1 MSSKPE
7 AGEGSPK
14 EAVDV
19 RGDGARSGYTH
30 EGEVPVDT
38 TDHGWGG
45 GVHEGRAAEPTTEP
59 PRESARAQTQPI
71 IRASARAPDASGD
84 DEDSDGGWVT
94 ALLAGAV
101 VLAVGGALLWWLNV
115 L

>member
-1 MSSKPE
+1 MSSKPK

-14 EAVDV
+14 DDVEV
-19 RGDGARSGYTH
+19 RGDDARGGYTH

-45 GVHEGRAAEPTTEP
+45 GVYEGRGAEPASEP
-59 PRESARAQTQPI
+59 PREPGRTQTPAM

-94 ALLAGAV
+94 ALLVGTV
-101 VLAVGGALLWWLNV
+101 VLAVGGALLWWFNV